1 MLKCIDVSLGLSLGL
16 LITGIT
22 STKLALRSIRLM
34 WCGGWCGPT
43 KVPHR
48 IRKSGPATRKHGN
61 SGRQV
66 KRKVQQF
73 QKRCIHI
80 SCNVPDQALRP
91 SVVMSQPCKR
101 LTWSTLELRAHL
113 NLTRNQKR
121 SITTPARMS
130 FALHLECH
138 DMKMAT
144 VSLLSDNE
152 GRMLTRLQATGS
164 RKRFR
169 KSEASHSGKLL

>member
-1 MLKCIDVSLGLSLGL
+1 
-16 LITGIT
+16 
-22 STKLALRSIRLM
+22 
-34 WCGGWCGPT
+34 
-43 KVPHR
+43 
-48 IRKSGPATRKHGN
+48 
-61 SGRQV
+61 
-66 KRKVQQF
+66 
-73 QKRCIHI
+73 
-80 SCNVPDQALRP
+80 
-91 SVVMSQPCKR
+91 
-101 LTWSTLELRAHL
+101 
-113 NLTRNQKR
+113 
-121 SITTPARMS
+121 MS

>member
-1 MLKCIDVSLGLSLGL
+1 MTGQLLKVLDMSHGLVELLVQQRVLMLKCIDVSLGLSLGL

-66 KRKVQQF
+66 K
-73 QKRCIHI
+73 
-80 SCNVPDQALRP
+80 
-91 SVVMSQPCKR
+91 
-101 LTWSTLELRAHL
+101 
-113 NLTRNQKR
+113 
-121 SITTPARMS
+121 
-130 FALHLECH
+130 
-138 DMKMAT
+138 
-144 VSLLSDNE
+144 
-152 GRMLTRLQATGS
+152 
-164 RKRFR
+164 
-169 KSEASHSGKLL
+169 